1 MNINKLRSI
10 SLWKDS
16 IGISI
21 GVLAVIETILA
32 IADFSTG
39 DIWKTSWYIR
49 LGVIVLVFIL
59 LCFTIAW
66 NLSYKAN
73 KSISLKIRGIKVIIK
88 EGDIFQ
94 TGGWKL
100 IPLNEFFDTQVDDVV
115 IAKNTLNGKYIM
127 EYVQNIDDLKNA
139 IKETKDTTSLKHTLK
154 NGRKNF
160 PLGRIITYKDYMLL
174 AFSRFVE
181 NQAYLTHS
189 EYEQCLRTMW
199 QEISRTY
206 ANQPVTIP
214 LLGSGITRFEH
225 ISEKNN
231 THLLRCILCTLKTS
245 TVQIN
250 QPITI
255 VLTKETLDNINLY
268 DLKKMF

>member
-1 MNINKLRSI
+1 MNINKLKSL

-21 GVLAVIETILA
+21 GVLAVIETVLA
-32 IADFSTG
+32 IADLSIRA
-39 DIWKTSWYIR
+39 IWETSWYIR
-49 LGVIVLVFIL
+49 LGIIVFTFLL
-59 LCFTIAW
+59 LCSIIAW
-66 NLSYKAN
+66 YLSYKAN
-73 KSISLKIRGIKVIIK
+73 KSISLRIRGIKVIVK

-94 TGGWKL
+94 TAGWKI
-100 IPLNEFFDTQVDDVV
+100 IPFNEFFDTQVDDVI
-115 IAKNTLNGKYIM
+115 IAKNTLNGKYII
-127 EYVQNIDDLKNA
+127 EHVQNIDDLKKT
-139 IKETKDTTSLKHTLK
+139 IKEAKDITSLKHTVK
-154 NGRKNF
+154 NGRKNY
-160 PLGRIITYKDYMLL
+160 PLGRIIAYKDYMLL

-199 QEISRTY
+199 QEISRIY

-231 THLLRCILCTLKTS
+231 THLLRCLLCTLKTS

-250 QPITI
+250 QSITI

-268 DLKKMF
+268 EFKKIF